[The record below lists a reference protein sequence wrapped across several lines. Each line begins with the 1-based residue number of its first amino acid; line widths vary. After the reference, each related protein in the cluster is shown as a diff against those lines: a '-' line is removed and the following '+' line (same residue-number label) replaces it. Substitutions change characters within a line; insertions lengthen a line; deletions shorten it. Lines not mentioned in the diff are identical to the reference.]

1 MIVLD
6 TNVLSELMRP
16 QPDASV
22 LLWIE
27 AQPVEDLYISAMT
40 MAEILHGIAR
50 LPHSKRKQTLH
61 ASALAM
67 FEEDFIDRIVPFGTQ
82 AALYYAHLVSHRER
96 SGQPINLVDAQI
108 AAICRVHDAAIAT
121 RNTKDFT
128 DTGLIVI
135 NPWLPLE
142 V

>member
-50 LPHSKRKQTLH
+50 LPHGKRKQMLH

-67 FEEDFIDRIVPFGTQ
+67 FEEDFIDRIAPFGTQ
-82 AALYYAHLVSHRER
+82 AALYYAHLISHRESLGR
-96 SGQPINLVDAQI
+96 PISLVDAQI

-121 RNTKDFT
+121 RNAKDFS